1 MDNCER
7 EDDWGGRA
15 EKVMDA
21 PFVPVDD
28 DRPWGGKRGLAAVT
42 GVPGACA
49 MWPTPAGPRS
59 MLSTVVGL
67 VLAAMLLK
75 VRELDRYEEE
85 EWERE
90 GEGGELG
97 GSGRREA
104 SSSASRALAGDH
116 KESRASDER

>member
-1 MDNCER
+1 
-7 EDDWGGRA
+7 
-15 EKVMDA
+15 
-21 PFVPVDD
+21 
-28 DRPWGGKRGLAAVT
+28 
-42 GVPGACA
+42 
-49 MWPTPAGPRS
+49 